1 MLQLESCIN
10 GSEMPVYAF
19 LSSVSCGSP
28 WFKEISKGRKI
39 RDSIIYDAL
48 ATKSG

>member
-1 MLQLESCIN
+1 MLQPGSSIISC
-10 GSEMPVYAF
+10 EMPVYAF
-19 LSSVSCGSP
+19 LSSVSCNSP